1 MSHGFHH
8 SPALQ
13 LVGRAANAFR
23 LNAWILNQADPEG
36 LRYAATVS
44 VWVHWCAGVIFLIE
58 LAYLP
63 YQGFGRH
70 AAYALPFGL
79 LMACN
84 GCLHYRLLSN
94 RKVTWRW
101 LLAVWGMGVAVASA
115 CVAMSAGFSQNFF
128 YVFYYPSLA
137 GFAVTFTS
145 VRLNLAWVTLVC
157 AVYAGISVSAGDGL
171 DLEARDEKLLLFRIT
186 FMYAIVATVN
196 LISRFE
202 RMRWRRAVE
211 REGALQR
218 ERVEFSQAVHDTTAQ
233 SAYLMG
239 LGIDTARAQAGEG
252 NPELTATLE
261 ELSRLS
267 RSTIWD
273 LRHPISMGGIYE
285 GRELGRALRSHAG
298 SFTNVTS
305 VPAEMTQEGVEPPLS
320 VETRGLLFSIA
331 HNALTNAYRHAG
343 ATRVSVHLEFGG
355 DGIRLTVSDDGVGL
369 PDDYA
374 DRGHGFANMSRE
386 ARRLGGRLVVEKR
399 GSLGGATVTCVMP
412 PERG

>member
-8 SPALQ
+8 GRGLQ
-13 LVGRAANAFR
+13 IVGRAASAFR
-23 LNAWILNQADPEG
+23 VKDWTFNQVDPEG

-63 YQGFGRH
+63 YQDVGGH
-70 AAYALPFGL
+70 AAYALPFAL
-79 LMACN
+79 LLACN
-84 GCLHYRLLSN
+84 SYLHYRLLSN
-94 RKVTWRW
+94 RRVTWPW
-101 LLAVWGMGVAVASA
+101 LLALWGTGVAVASA

-145 VRLNLAWVTLVC
+145 IRLNLTWVTLVC
-157 AVYAGISVSAGDGL
+157 LIYAGISLTAGEGL
-171 DLEARDEKLLLFRIT
+171 DLEAGDEKLLLFRIT
-186 FMYAIVATVN
+186 FMYAIVATVS

-252 NPELTATLE
+252 NPELSATLE
-261 ELSRLS
+261 EMSRLS
-267 RSTIWD
+267 QSTIWD
-273 LRHPISMGGIYE
+273 LRHPIGMGVIYE
-285 GRELGRALRSHAG
+285 GRELSRALRSHAS

-305 VPAEMTQEGVEPPLS
+305 VPAEFTQAGVEPPLS
-320 VETRGLLFSIA
+320 TETKGLLFSIA
-331 HNALTNAYRHAG
+331 H
-343 ATRVSVHLEFGG
+343 TR
-355 DGIRLTVSDDGVGL
+355 
-369 PDDYA
+369 
-374 DRGHGFANMSRE
+374 
-386 ARRLGGRLVVEKR
+386 
-399 GSLGGATVTCVMP
+399 
-412 PERG
+412 